1 MSVTPSLSLREL
13 IDIGELQS
21 IQDSFAKAAGISS
34 VILSPEGEPLT
45 TFTDPT
51 GFCSLIQST
60 EKGKER
66 CFRSFM
72 EMAEIALGSADA
84 EICYCFAHGGH
95 FVAPIMIDGEH
106 KGTMFAGQFIPEKFS
121 SEQLHDLEEIAHEID
136 IDRGALVKEAE
147 KMRVVGED
155 VIRNYSILL
164 FKIVETIAKRGAQA
178 AELERRVRERTAELA
193 GANKGLEHEIVE
205 RKLAEDALQKERDRA
220 QHYLD
225 VAGVMFLVIGAD
237 RKVRLINRKGC
248 EILGY
253 GEEEEITGKDW
264 FDNFIPDRLR
274 DEVAGVFKSLMA
286 GEIEPVEYY
295 ENPVLTKH
303 GEERIIAWHSTILRG
318 EQGRI
323 YATMASGG
331 DITERKKAEEYL
343 RESEKKYNRLF
354 SEMVDG
360 FALHEI
366 ICDGDGKPIDYDTLE
381 VNKSYEKMLGVKK
394 EDVVGVKAS
403 QLMTAKELNEWLEL
417 FGPTALM
424 GKSAHYEKHSQAN
437 DEYFEGVVYC
447 PKKSQFAVTFTNITK
462 RKKAEEEL
470 RLHAAM
476 MDNVAEGVYL
486 IGFDDLIIKWTNEKF
501 ERMFGY
507 DPGDMVGKHV
517 DIVNAPIEGTP
528 TETRISIVDVLK
540 ETGKW
545 HGEVRNIKRD
555 GTHFWC
561 SANVSLF
568 DHPEYGKV
576 IVSAHADITERKHAE
591 EALRESELRYHSLT
605 DDVLDTSSVGI
616 FILNSDFQ
624 VVWVNH
630 ALERYFGLRRKE
642 VIGKDKRQL
651 IRERIK
657 DIFEDPV
664 YFAEKVVA
672 TYDNNTYI
680 EHFECH
686 TVPGRELEERWLE
699 HWSQPI
705 ISGLYAGGRV
715 EHYSDITERKQ
726 TEVELQERMNELETF
741 YRVTLGREE
750 RVIELKQEVNELSEQ
765 LGKNKKYK
773 DNSNN

>member
-1 MSVTPSLSLREL
+1 MSASPSLSLCEL
-13 IDIGELQS
+13 IDIDELQS
-21 IQDSFAKAAGISS
+21 IQDSFARAVGISS
-34 VILSPEGEPLT
+34 VILSPEGKPLT
-45 TFTDPT
+45 KFTDPT

-60 EKGKER
+60 GKGKER

-72 EMAEIALGSADA
+72 RMGEIALGVQEP
-84 EICYCFAHGGH
+84 EICYCFAYGGH
-95 FVAPIMIDGEH
+95 FVAPILIDGEH
-106 KGTMFAGQFIPEKFS
+106 KGTMFAGQFIPDKFS
-121 SEQLHDLEEIAHEID
+121 PEELQNLEEIATEID
-136 IDRGALVKEAE
+136 LDPGLLVKEAE
-147 KMRVVGED
+147 KMRVVRED

-164 FKIVETIAKRGAQA
+164 FKIVENIARTGVQA
-178 AELERRVRERTAELA
+178 AELSQVNDALRRAHDGLECRVQERTSELA
-193 GANKGLEHEIVE
+193 EANKGLEHEIVE

-237 RKVRLINRKGC
+237 RKVSLINKKGC

-253 GEEEEITGKDW
+253 EEEEEITGKDW

-274 DEVAGVFKSLMA
+274 DGVAGVFKSLVA
-286 GEIEPVEYY
+286 GEIELVEYY

-303 GEERIIAWHSTILRG
+303 GEERIVAWHNTIMRD
-318 EQGRI
+318 ERGRI
-323 YATMASGG
+323 YATMASGA
-331 DITERKKAEEYL
+331 DITERKKAEE
-343 RESEKKYNRLF
+343 E
-354 SEMVDG
+354 
-360 FALHEI
+360 
-366 ICDGDGKPIDYDTLE
+366 
-381 VNKSYEKMLGVKK
+381 
-394 EDVVGVKAS
+394 
-403 QLMTAKELNEWLEL
+403 
-417 FGPTALM
+417 
-424 GKSAHYEKHSQAN
+424 
-437 DEYFEGVVYC
+437 
-447 PKKSQFAVTFTNITK
+447 
-462 RKKAEEEL
+462 
-470 RLHAAM
+470 
-476 MDNVAEGVYL
+476 
-486 IGFDDLIIKWTNEKF
+486 
-501 ERMFGY
+501 
-507 DPGDMVGKHV
+507 
-517 DIVNAPIEGTP
+517 
-528 TETRISIVDVLK
+528 
-540 ETGKW
+540 
-545 HGEVRNIKRD
+545 
-555 GTHFWC
+555 
-561 SANVSLF
+561 
-568 DHPEYGKV
+568 
-576 IVSAHADITERKHAE
+576 
-591 EALRESELRYHSLT
+591 LRESELRYRSVT

-616 FILNSDFQ
+616 FILDSDFQ

-750 RVIELKQEVNELSEQ
+750 RVIELKQEVNELLEQ
-765 LGKNKKYK
+765 LGKNNRYK